1 MAAPIKRRFVRVLLT
16 AVANLK
22 TQLHQLLAR
31 AGAAGPSATVG
42 RPRHPK
48 GLGDTL
54 VNWVDRLNADTSPL
68 GGDTITAYWRRI
80 PGVVEARRRR

>member
-1 MAAPIKRRFVRVLLT
+1 MVLLT

-42 RPRHPK
+42 RPRHPQ
-48 GLGDTL
+48 GLG

-68 GGDTITAYWRRI
+68 GDDTITAYWRRI